1 MSRTDIVTM
10 RKSPF
15 LCMCMTVYERTMY
28 VSVIHRPSV
37 VLVRVVHVRAV
48 QPVPTTVLLMLTDW

>member
-1 MSRTDIVTM
+1 M